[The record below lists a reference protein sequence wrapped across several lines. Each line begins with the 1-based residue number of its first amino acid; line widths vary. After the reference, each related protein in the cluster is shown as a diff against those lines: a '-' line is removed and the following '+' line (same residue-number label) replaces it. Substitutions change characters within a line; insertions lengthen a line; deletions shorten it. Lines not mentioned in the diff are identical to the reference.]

1 MAVESR
7 CGLEISGCNYKYVQV
22 SHYCERIRWMLRIL
36 DLCVIEGGHNKFLLN
51 QTHPAM
57 C

>member
-36 DLCVIEGGHNKFLLN
+36 DVCDIN
-51 QTHPAM
+51 
-57 C
+57 